1 MPLIWIH
8 RATVADIFIPVGYF
22 DDAKVYTKR
31 FLMHNS
37 PDDYNMFDVDMDEL
51 NFTGNAD
58 LGCSPNLQVSYISN
72 TYVPIEGW
80 EFWNDD
86 GYIMSNK
93 EEAIMLGSNG
103 VPDGF
108 VAGESSSPWVKE
120 IRTHKELDAELD
132 TYMNNDSLSPIIT
145 RLKAIFGF

>member
-1 MPLIWIH
+1 MPLLWIH
-8 RATVADIFIPVGYF
+8 RATVADIFIPIGYF
-22 DDAKVYTKR
+22 DEARVYTKR
-31 FLMHNS
+31 LLMHNS
-37 PDDYNMFDVDMDEL
+37 PDDHNMFDVDMDEL

-72 TYVPIEGW
+72 TYVPNEGW

-108 VAGESSSPWVKE
+108 IAGESSIPWVKE
-120 IRTHKELDAELD
+120 VRTHKELDAELD
-132 TYMNNDSLSPIIT
+132 DYMGNNSLSPIIT
-145 RLKAIFGF
+145 RLKAMFGF